1 MNKRF
6 KKIIIINKSVLVAC
20 SSKDTVPIVG
30 CERGLLDCHSKVVG
44 PRQLQN
50 VKILQKKVRGQF
62 QFLIVND
69 NQGNVLEWLH
79 QPKWEIIVYI
89 YIYIY
94 RYIQVYV
101 VICEQYYFDNKR
113 MKRKLKK

>member
-1 MNKRF
+1 
-6 KKIIIINKSVLVAC
+6 VAC

-89 YIYIY
+89 YIY

-113 MKRKLKK
+113 MKRKLKKKKKVF